1 MSKGEESE
9 VVRGS
14 GNVFRDLGLP
24 DADTEKMKS
33 TLAAEIIKA
42 LREERLTHAAA
53 AERAGVQRAD
63 ISRICNVDL
72 DRFTI
77 DRLVRVLNGLG
88 RRIELVVTPSEQRPV
103 ARRWPRK
110 KRGNLQAALCS
121 RARISEI
128 LNRRRPLSLKMAWRL
143 HQAFGIPAEAL
154 IRPDDLAS
162 R

>member
-1 MSKGEESE
+1 MSEGDEFE

-24 DADTEKMKS
+24 DADTETMKS

-77 DRLVRVLNGLG
+77 DRLVRVLNNLG

-103 ARRWPRK
+103 AK
-110 KRGNLQAALCS
+110 
-121 RARISEI
+121 E
-128 LNRRRPLSLKMAWRL
+128 MAT
-143 HQAFGIPAEAL
+143 QEAG
-154 IRPDDLAS
+154 
-162 R
+162 